1 MFSTHGFSLVI
12 YSCIKNTPNFFLD
25 KITKIV
31 EIMQLYVQAGL
42 ENDSVA
48 DMINGYSTYLLNTG
62 FLSLFRLKKIEKC
75 VRDF

>member
-12 YSCIKNTPNFFLD
+12 YLCIKNTPNFFLD

-31 EIMQLYVQAGL
+31 EIMQLYIQAGL

-62 FLSLFRLKKIEKC
+62 FLSLFRLKKK
-75 VRDF
+75 